1 MLPPCDDKL
10 ELADRMGSYF
20 VQKITDIGTRLDVM
34 AQDLSTDP
42 FLNCTLS
49 PTPKFSKFTALSE
62 LEVRKLIEGNARKSC
77 SFDPMPASLVFS
89 CIDVLLPVITK
100 MINLSLVD
108 GVFADVWK
116 CALVKPLLK
125 KAGLDPLL
133 SNYRPVSNLPYL
145 SKLTEKAVYNQL
157 HLHMIDNSG
166 YPEMQSSY
174 RKGHSTET
182 VLLRVVNDILMKMN
196 SQEVT
201 LLVMLDLSA
210 AFDTVNHDILI
221 KRLHEELGIAD
232 SALSWFES
240 YLHNRMQ
247 KVDIEGS
254 ISNPFDLGCGVPQ
267 GSCLGPI
274 LFIIY
279 ASKLFKIIEH
289 ELPCAHCYADD
300 TQLYL
305 SFKPNT
311 TSQDQVLQA
320 MENCI
325 EKIRKWMIH
334 DRLLINDSKTE
345 LILIG
350 SKQRLS
356 KLQPISISVGN
367 SVINNSSEVK
377 NLGCWLDANLSM
389 SKHIT
394 NICKSAFFY
403 LHNIRSIKKYLHE
416 DSLHTLVHAFITN
429 RIDYCNSL
437 LYGASKELIAKDCY

>member
-1 MLPPCDDKL
+1 
-10 ELADRMGSYF
+10 
-20 VQKITDIGTRLDVM
+20 
-34 AQDLSTDP
+34 
-42 FLNCTLS
+42 
-49 PTPKFSKFTALSE
+49 
-62 LEVRKLIEGNARKSC
+62 
-77 SFDPMPASLVFS
+77 
-89 CIDVLLPVITK
+89 
-100 MINLSLVD
+100 
-108 GVFADVWK
+108 
-116 CALVKPLLK
+116 
-125 KAGLDPLL
+125 
-133 SNYRPVSNLPYL
+133 
-145 SKLTEKAVYNQL
+145 
-157 HLHMIDNSG
+157 MIDNSV

-174 RKGHSTET
+174 RKGQSTET
-182 VLLRVVNDILMKMN
+182 ALLRVVNDILMKMN
-196 SQEVT
+196 SHEVT

-221 KRLHEELGIAD
+221 KRLHEEVGIVD

-305 SFKPNT
+305 SFRPNT

-334 DRLLINDSKTE
+334 DRLLINDS
-345 LILIG
+345 
-350 SKQRLS
+350 
-356 KLQPISISVGN
+356 
-367 SVINNSSEVK
+367 
-377 NLGCWLDANLSM
+377 
-389 SKHIT
+389 
-394 NICKSAFFY
+394 
-403 LHNIRSIKKYLHE
+403 
-416 DSLHTLVHAFITN
+416 
-429 RIDYCNSL
+429 
-437 LYGASKELIAKDCY
+437 